1 MFRDIRISQIVRLR
15 LSLTR
20 SDFLTTVILEKAFNK
35 CTRPSKSTEHVK
47 ERSSSHQ
54 KLSIRNYQGVLR
66 DRREVCAALFE
77 SDKPFVCGSCHVS
90 AFVALS
96 FVIKA
101 GWYLSPVVDGVSWY
115 WLLVASIAS
124 GNGLFKLLSLTCVS
138 GMVRELVVT
147 YLGVEAILHPFL
159 LHFSH
164 QLTVIAGH

>member
-1 MFRDIRISQIVRLR
+1 M
-15 LSLTR
+15 
-20 SDFLTTVILEKAFNK
+20 
-35 CTRPSKSTEHVK
+35 
-47 ERSSSHQ
+47 
-54 KLSIRNYQGVLR
+54 
-66 DRREVCAALFE
+66 
-77 SDKPFVCGSCHVS
+77 
-90 AFVALS
+90 
-96 FVIKA
+96 IKA

-164 QLTVIAGH
+164 QLTVLAGHELDHLCVALNHLKCHSVGEWTDCGCPRGELS